1 MITKFMTLEKEA
13 SNSIEFGIC
22 DIENKIVRI
31 KTNKNDNPEHYL
43 DVLIDEQDL
52 FELIGQLLR
61 IQSKLKSN
69 G

>member
-1 MITKFMTLEKEA
+1 MITKFFTLEEDA
-13 SNSIEFGIC
+13 SNSIEFGIQ
-22 DIENKIVRI
+22 DKALRI
-31 KTNKNDNPEHYL
+31 KTNKNDNPETFL

-61 IQSKLKSN
+61 IQSKLKRN

>member
-1 MITKFMTLEKEA
+1 MTLEEET
-13 SNSIEFGIC
+13 SNSIEFGLQ
-22 DIENKIVRI
+22 NKLVRI
-31 KTNKNDNPEHYL
+31 KTNKNDNPEQFL

-69 G
+69 V